1 MTPASRK
8 PGSDPTFAAM
18 QYEPLIRLGF
28 FFGVLVLMAVWEV
41 VAPRRKLTVSKGW
54 RWLSN
59 LGLVVVNTIAVR
71 LIFALGAVGVAL
83 VAGERGWGLFN
94 SVDIPAWVA
103 IAASVLALDL
113 FIYLQHVMF
122 HAVPL
127 FWRLHMVHHAD
138 LDIDLSTGLR
148 FHTVEILLSMGIK
161 VAAIVLLGAPAAA
174 VLIFEVLL
182 NGTSMFNHSNVQM
195 PLWLDRI
202 LRLFVVTPDMHRV
215 HHSVIPNE
223 TNSNFGFNLPW
234 WDFLFG
240 TYRSQPAAGH
250 REMTIGLSQFRVEWV
265 DRLHWML
272 VLPFIGTPGEYPINR
287 RWLGR
292 ETRRDSTPHMPGTDE
307 PLAANPAPAEEHRA
321 REGHELPK
329 H

>member
-1 MTPASRK
+1 MK
-8 PGSDPTFAAM
+8 
-18 QYEPLIRLGF
+18 YEPYIRLGF

-41 VAPRRKLTVSKGW
+41 VAPRRALTVNKGW
-54 RWLSN
+54 RWFSN
-59 LGLVVVNTIAVR
+59 LGLVVVNTVAVR
-71 LIFALGAVGVAL
+71 LVFALGAVGVAL
-83 VAGERGWGLFN
+83 VAEERGWGLFN
-94 SVDIPAWVA
+94 NVSVPAW
-103 IAASVLALDL
+103 AAVVVSALALDF

-138 LDIDLSTGLR
+138 LDIDVSTGLR

-161 VAAIVLLGAPAAA
+161 VAAIILLGAPAVA

-182 NGTSMFNHSNVQM
+182 NATSMFNHSNVDM
-195 PLWLDRI
+195 PLWLDRV

-215 HHSVIPNE
+215 HHSIIPNE
-223 TNSNFGFNLPW
+223 TNSNFGFNMPW

-240 TYRSQPAAGH
+240 TYRAQPSAGH
-250 REMTIGLSQFRVEWV
+250 RGMTIGLSQYRDEWV
-265 DRLHWML
+265 DRLKWML

-287 RWLGR
+287 RWPGRGNRSDSAAPMLGAD
-292 ETRRDSTPHMPGTDE
+292 ESPAADPG
-307 PLAANPAPAEEHRA
+307 P
-321 REGHELPK
+321 GHEPRAPDEQTLPN

>member
-1 MTPASRK
+1 MR
-8 PGSDPTFAAM
+8 
-18 QYEPLIRLGF
+18 YEPLIRLIF
-28 FFGVLVLMAVWEV
+28 FFGVLVSMAVWEA
-41 VAPRRKLTVSKGW
+41 VAPRRPLSVGKGW

-71 LIFALGAVGVAL
+71 VVFAIGAVGVAL
-83 VAGERGWGLFN
+83 VAQERGWGVFN
-94 SVDIPAWVA
+94 NVPFPSWLALLI
-103 IAASVLALDL
+103 SVLALD
-113 FIYLQHVMF
+113 FIIYLQHVMF

-138 LDIDLSTGLR
+138 LDIDVTTGLR
-148 FHTVEILLSMGIK
+148 FHTGEILLSMGIK
-161 VAAIVLLGAPAAA
+161 VAAILLLGAPAVA

-182 NGTSMFNHSNVQM
+182 NATSMFNHGNVQM
-195 PLWLDRI
+195 PLWVDRI

-240 TYRSQPAAGH
+240 TYRSQPSAGH
-250 REMTIGLSQFRVEWV
+250 REMEIGLAQFRDEWV

-272 VLPFIGTPGEYPINR
+272 VMPLIGRPGDYPINR
-287 RWLGR
+287 RSPGS
-292 ETRRDSTPHMPGTDE
+292 RDRPDAPVSDSAADQSTT
-307 PLAANPAPAEEHRA
+307 A
-321 REGHELPK
+321 RGP
-329 H
+329 